1 MKNTKLN
8 KRFNNK
14 SNKKYTNKNV
24 SKNKIGKNKTKK
36 YNGIG
41 GSLGSRGNP
50 RTVRFGNPGNNTYGS
65 KTIRVLEQ
73 GQSLGQLQPFNNP
86 GYNRNNRSNISNP
99 FTNVNL
105 GQRRQ
110 VLRRQVQPQVQPLRQ
125 PQQEYAQSF
134 NNPIYGSSHQTYGNR
149 NNIESARIQHPRIQ
163 PASREPARREL
174 AVRPNK
180 GKKTSPEDRQLVIAK
195 NKKFSEIDSKYN
207 KSIADLKKNI
217 DINVSTLRQNQSV
230 DIYKETLDNM
240 SNLQS
245 LKQYLENKKLKELK
259 EINDLESIY
268 SELNEDIKNLK
279 EINNS
284 KIKYITEQT
293 LKINTVVPV
302 ANKNEKTKILEY
314 LKILLAKHEMFTDY
328 LNFKL
333 QNPEDFKEYIKPIID
348 KQKASLLG
356 NPLNDEKEKLQKLL
370 EYIKSLI
377 KLSNTFKKLIPLDDN
392 LELVSKYIKMIETI
406 IINFG
411 NKKTFRKEVKTGD
424 ELNINNFTGED
435 FKSKITEARAAKK
448 KQAVETDKQKKEEAE
463 NEKQRLLTI
472 RQDKTKGNY
481 INNNGN
487 VKSIDEII
495 DHIESQA
502 TKMDINNNKNTG
514 FKTKFKYRT
523 FFDLTKFTKI
533 KKTIN
538 NEKDEVEKNI
548 DDETMRTQIIDI
560 LSNIFKRTILTEEF
574 IKLKKIPYTI
584 PEIFFNYIKTSIPDL
599 EELLQRTKT
608 GLEQIEKKNK
618 TPKILKLYEEDE
630 EDEEGEEEEGVEEEG
645 VEEDKLITY
654 LKEKANE
661 MLSSNIIRNK
671 NRKPISFLSEK
682 PFDIIKKTI
691 NNEISEITTFNK
703 KETAIKLRLS
713 DIFARIVIFKKIYK
727 LTNNNPP
734 NITIDEIF
742 NEIRQFTIND
752 LQIKLSDAEAAAARE
767 AAEAA
772 EAAKA
777 AAEVLEKKPGFFS
790 RALTKLSKLTKK
802 RSASI
807 SSPQPVIP
815 PLSSEIK
822 IPINHYWYEGWV
834 DHSGPFNKVKYA
846 DGTIEY
852 FPDEIEKFKEFVDM
866 LITDIKGNPGG
877 TVIHCSAGVGRTGT
891 LSVILSIELN
901 ERVEFNLLG
910 DNKAKANYIVD
921 KIIKFRKSRYW
932 FVQQANQLEF
942 IYQYFGLDFN
952 MVSINKNFET
962 ITTNSNA
969 YDISEGGKL
978 MTKDEIKAITTITQ
992 SKTCNRYTDILPH
1005 KDTKVVLGDYLV
1017 SNSSIKLKIN
1027 KLPCKSYI
1035 NADTVDIGSGVEI
1048 IATQCPTVD
1057 TAITVNT
1064 VESFKH
1070 MLVQKD
1076 VKRIIMLTGK
1086 TENGKIKCSDYTDE
1100 LLGSD
1105 TVEYGNPQTA
1115 TSKVTIRELELIVN
1129 NDSVTFNLVN
1139 THESM
1144 IISHLPIES
1153 VNNDNASIRSES
1165 VQSRTS
1171 SNASTVFDD
1180 RHSLSLSGDED

>member
-41 GSLGSRGNP
+41 GSRGSSGNP
-50 RTVRFGNPGNNTYGS
+50 ITVRFSNPGKNTYGS
-65 KTIRVLEQ
+65 RKVRVLEQ
-73 GQSLGQLQPFNNP
+73 GQSLGQQQPFNNSVYNSVYNLE
-86 GYNRNNRSNISNP
+86 YNRGNRP
-99 FTNVNL
+99 FIDENL
-105 GQRRQ
+105 ERIPVELQSQ
-110 VLRRQVQPQVQPLRQ
+110 LQQLRKPLRQPLLQ

-134 NNPIYGSSHQTYGNR
+134 NNPIYGRSHQTYGNR
-149 NNIESARIQHPRIQ
+149 TNIREPASRQPPRREPASRQ
-163 PASREPARREL
+163 PASREL

-180 GKKTSPEDRQLVIAK
+180 GKKTSPEDRQLVIAR
-195 NKKFSEIDSKYN
+195 NKKISDIDSKYN

-217 DINVSTLRQNQSV
+217 DINVSTLKQNQSV

-245 LKQYLENKKLKELK
+245 LKEYLENKRSK
-259 EINDLESIY
+259 EINNPESIY

-293 LKINTVVPV
+293 KNINTVVPL
-302 ANKNEKTKILEY
+302 ANKNDKTKILEY
-314 LKILLAKHEMFTDY
+314 LKILLAKHKMFTDY

-333 QNPEDFKEYIKPIID
+333 QNSEDFNEDDFREYIKPIID
-348 KQKASLLG
+348 EQKASLLG
-356 NPLNDEKEKLQKLL
+356 NPLKDEKEKLVKLKA
-370 EYIKSLI
+370 YIDSLI
-377 KLSNTFKKLIPLDDN
+377 SLSNKNLIPLADN
-392 LELVSKYIKMIETI
+392 LKLVSKYIKLIEKI
-406 IINFG
+406 IENFG

-463 NEKQRLLTI
+463 NEKLRLLTI

-481 INNNGN
+481 IDNNGN

-495 DHIESQA
+495 DHIKSQA

-514 FKTKFKYRT
+514 FKTKYKYST
-523 FFDLTKFTKI
+523 YFLDVTKFTKI

-538 NEKDEVEKNI
+538 NEKDEVKKNI
-548 DDETMRTQIIDI
+548 VDETMRKQIIDI
-560 LSNIFKRTILTEEF
+560 LTDIFKRTILTEEI
-574 IKLKKIPYTI
+574 IKLNKTSYNMT
-584 PEIFFNYIKTSIPDL
+584 EIFENIKHMNSEEL
-599 EELLQRTKT
+599 EESLQKAKT
-608 GLEQIEKKNK
+608 ALEQTEKENK
-618 TPKILKLYEEDE
+618 TPQILKLY
-630 EDEEGEEEEGVEEEG
+630 EEGEEEEG
-645 VEEDKLITY
+645 EEDKLITY
-654 LKEKANE
+654 LKGKANE

-703 KETAIKLRLS
+703 KETAIKLQLS

-742 NEIRQFTIND
+742 DEIKKFTINT
-752 LQIKLSDAEAAAARE
+752 LQIKLSDAEAAAAARE
-767 AAEAA
+767 AAAAEAA
-772 EAAKA
+772 KAAKA
-777 AAEVLEKKPGFFS
+777 AAEVLEKKPGLFS
-790 RALTKLSKLTKK
+790 RAITKLKKLTRK

-807 SSPQPVIP
+807 SSPP
-815 PLSSEIK
+815 PLSSEIIK
-822 IPINHYWYEGWV
+822 PINHYWYEGWV
-834 DHSGPFNKVKYA
+834 DHSGPFNKVKYT
-846 DGTIEY
+846 DGTIGY
-852 FPDEIEKFKEFVDM
+852 FPDEIEKFKKFVYM
-866 LITDIKGNPGG
+866 LINDIKGNPGG

-901 ERVEFNLLG
+901 GRQEFDLQG
-910 DNKAKANYIVD
+910 DNNGKANYIVA
-921 KIIKFRKSRYW
+921 KIIEFRKSRIY
-932 FVQQANQLEF
+932 FVQDPAQLEF
-942 IYQYFGLDFN
+942 IYQYFELYFN
-952 MVSINKNFET
+952 EATIKRFFTDIQNKSN
-962 ITTNSNA
+962 IYDNS
-969 YDISEGGKL
+969 DGGKL
-978 MTKDEIKAITTITQ
+978 MTTVEINAITNVN
-992 SKTCNRYTDILPH
+992 CNRYSEILPH
-1005 KDTKVVLGDYLV
+1005 KNTKVVLEDYNV
-1017 SNSSIKLKIN
+1017 PNSGNNITLKIDR
-1027 KLPCKSYI
+1027 LPCRSYI

-1048 IATQCPTVD
+1048 IATQCPTTN
-1057 TAITVNT
+1057 TAITENT

-1086 TENGKIKCSDYTDE
+1086 TENGKIKCSDYTGG
-1100 LLGSD
+1100 LLGRD
-1105 TVEYGNPQTA
+1105 TVEYGNPQNA
-1115 TSKVTIRELELIVN
+1115 TSKVTLRKLELIVN
-1129 NDSVTFNLVN
+1129 KNSVTFKLVN
-1139 THESM
+1139 THEPM
-1144 IISHLPIES
+1144 IISQIES
-1153 VNNDNASIRSES
+1153 VNNDTVSLQSSES
-1165 VQSRTS
+1165 SQNRSSQSRS
-1171 SNASTVFDD
+1171 SESSIN
-1180 RHSLSLSGDED
+1180 SLSLSGDEDEDED